1 MATVVSAPGKV
12 LIAGGYL
19 VLDHRFPGLV
29 VSTSSRFYTVVQS
42 ATRAGK
48 IIVNSPQFE
57 NAIWA
62 YDLKVEGDGVRVQQ
76 VDDAAGSKNRFVQ
89 TALEGTLA
97 IALAIRGNDS
107 FISSLGQGLDIHVL
121 AANDFYSQRASLT
134 ARSLPPT
141 LDSLNSIPPFLPQG
155 CPISQV
161 HKTGLGSSA
170 SLITSLVSAL
180 LLHFGAIPPDSLSS
194 DAASNEG
201 RELAHNVAQYVHCL
215 AQGKVGS
222 GFDVSSAVFGS
233 QVYQRF
239 EPSVIA
245 EIMQGKV
252 GPQLHVFIRHTDS
265 SNAQP
270 NGSTLLS
277 TLSPSN
283 KAWNHVVS
291 PFKLPPLT
299 RIMLADVDSGS
310 DTPSM
315 VGNVLKWKKAE
326 PTVADQLWEG
336 LDKCNRGLGDIINRL
351 SEKHEQDVTEYAN
364 TVNKL
369 ARESGDDWERH
380 SPIEALEVTAAQLF
394 GNTRRLTKSIRDGMR
409 AMGKSS
415 GVPIEPPEQ
424 TRLLDACCAL
434 PGVIGGGVPGAG
446 GYDAIWLLILQPQDK
461 ELASSVVA
469 SVEKLWQDWTELSV
483 SPLLATESL
492 DRGARKELL
501 QDIPGLEDTL
511 KGSI

>member
-19 VLDHRFPGLV
+19 VLDHRYPGLV
-29 VSTSSRFYTVVQS
+29 VSTSSRFYTVVQPAS
-42 ATRAGK
+42 RSEK

-62 YDLKVEGDGVRVQQ
+62 YGVKLEGDGIRIEVE
-76 VDDAAGSKNRFVQ
+76 DATGSKNRFVQ
-89 TALEGTLA
+89 NALEGTLA
-97 IALAIRGNDS
+97 IALAIRGKDS
-107 FISSLGQGLDIHVL
+107 FISSLDQGLDIHVL
-121 AANDFYSQRASLT
+121 ALT

-155 CPISQV
+155 CPIGQV

-180 LLHFGAIPPDSLSS
+180 LLHFGAISPDSLSS
-194 DAASNEG
+194 DATSNEG

-239 EPSVIA
+239 EPTVIA
-245 EIMQGKV
+245 DIMQGK
-252 GPQLHVFIRHTDS
+252 
-265 SNAQP
+265 P

-283 KAWNHVVS
+283 KAWNHTVS

-326 PTVADQLWEG
+326 PAVADQLWEG
-336 LDKCNRGLGDIINRL
+336 LDKCNRGLGDIVNRL
-351 SEKHEQDVTEYAN
+351 SQRYDEDPTEYAN
-364 TVNKL
+364 TVDKL
-369 ARESGDDWERH
+369 TRESGDELMR
-380 SPIEALEVTAAQLF
+380 QMQ
-394 GNTRRLTKSIRDGMR
+394 SIRDGMR

-446 GYDAIWLLILQPQDK
+446 GYDAIWLLVLQPQDK

-469 SVEKLWQDWTELSV
+469 SVEKLWQRWTELSV

-492 DRGARKELL
+492 ERGARKELL
-501 QDIPGLEDTL
+501 QDVLGLEAAL
-511 KGSI
+511 KGSA

>member
-29 VSTSSRFYTVVQS
+29 VSTSSRFYTVVRPTS
-42 ATRAGK
+42 GEGK
-48 IIVNSPQFE
+48 ITVKSPQFE
-57 NAIWA
+57 NAAWV
-62 YDLKVEGDGVRVQQ
+62 YDAVVNEDGIQVQQ
-76 VDDAAGSKNRFVQ
+76 VDDGTGSSNRFVQ

-97 IALAIRGNDS
+97 IALAIRGKDS
-107 FISSLGQGLDIHVL
+107 FLASLNQGLDVRVF

-134 ARSLPPT
+134 ARNLPPT

-155 CPISQV
+155 CPITKV

-180 LLHFGAIPPDSLSS
+180 LLHFGAISPDSLSS
-194 DAASNEG
+194 GSNEG

-239 EPSVIA
+239 EPGVIA
-245 EIMQGKV
+245 EIMQGKPS
-252 GPQLHVFIRHTDS
+252 G
-265 SNAQP
+265 A
-270 NGSTLLS
+270 TLLS

-283 KAWNHVVS
+283 KSWNHVVS

-351 SEKHEQDVTEYAN
+351 SQKYEEDPAEYAN
-364 TVNKL
+364 VVDKL
-369 ARESGDDWERH
+369 AREAGDEPTKWERH

-394 GNTRRLTKSIRDGMR
+394 GNTKRLTKSIRDGMR

-424 TRLLDACCAL
+424 TQLLDACCAL

-446 GYDAIWLLILQPQDK
+446 GYDAIWLLVLQPQDK
-461 ELASSVVA
+461 TLAASVVS
-469 SVEKLWQDWTELSV
+469 SVEKLWQDWTGMSV
-483 SPLLATESL
+483 SPLLTTESL
-492 DRGARKELL
+492 ERGARKESL
-501 QDIPGLEDTL
+501 QDVPGLEAAL
-511 KGSI
+511 EGSA

>member
-29 VSTSSRFYTVVQS
+29 VSTSSRFYTVVRP
-42 ATRAGK
+42 ATGEGR
-48 IIVNSPQFE
+48 IIVKSPQFE
-57 NAIWA
+57 NAIWV
-62 YDLKVEGDGVRVQQ
+62 YDVAVNGDSIQVQQ
-76 VDDAAGSKNRFVQ
+76 VDDGTDSKNRFVQ
-89 TALEGTLA
+89 TALESTLA
-97 IALAIRGNDS
+97 VALAIRGKDS
-107 FISSLGQGLDIHVL
+107 FVTSLGQGLDIHVL
-121 AANDFYSQRASLT
+121 AANDFYSQRASLA
-134 ARSLPPT
+134 ARNLPPT
-141 LDSLNSIPPFLPQG
+141 LDSLNSIPPFLTQG
-155 CPISQV
+155 SPIASV

-180 LLHFGAIPPDSLSS
+180 LLYFGAISSDALSS
-194 DAASNEG
+194 DASSNEG

-245 EIMQGKV
+245 EIMQGK
-252 GPQLHVFIRHTDS
+252 
-265 SNAQP
+265 P

-283 KAWNHVVS
+283 KAWNHVVL

-315 VGNVLKWKKAE
+315 VGKVLKWRKEE

-336 LDKCNRGLGDIINRL
+336 LDKCNRGLGDIVNRL
-351 SEKHEQDVTEYAN
+351 SQKYEEDPTEYAN
-364 TVNKL
+364 TVDKL
-369 ARESGDDWERH
+369 AREPGDEWEWH

-424 TRLLDACCAL
+424 TRLLDACCAR

-446 GYDAIWLLILQPQDK
+446 GYDAIWLLVLQPQDNA
-461 ELASSVVA
+461 LASSIVS
-469 SVEKLWQDWTELSV
+469 SVEKLWQNWTEMSV

-492 DRGARKELL
+492 ERGVRKESL
-501 QDIPGLEDTL
+501 QDVPGLEDAL
-511 KGSI
+511 KASP

>member
-29 VSTSSRFYTVVQS
+29 VSTSSRFYTVVQPTS
-42 ATRAGK
+42 GEGK
-48 IIVNSPQFE
+48 ITVKSPQFE
-57 NAIWA
+57 NAEWV
-62 YDLKVEGDGVRVQQ
+62 YDVVVNGDSIQVQQ
-76 VDDAAGSKNRFVQ
+76 KDNSTGSKNSFVQ

-97 IALAIRGNDS
+97 IALATRGKES
-107 FISSLGQGLDIHVL
+107 FLASLGQGLDIHVL
-121 AANDFYSQRASLT
+121 AHNDFYSQRASLT
-134 ARSLPPT
+134 ARNLPPT

-155 CPISQV
+155 CSITKV

-180 LLHFGAIPPDSLSS
+180 LLHFGAIPSDSLSS
-194 DAASNEG
+194 EASSSRG
-201 RELAHNVAQYVHCL
+201 RELAHNVSQYVHCL

-239 EPSVIA
+239 EPGVIA
-245 EIMQGKV
+245 DIMQGK
-252 GPQLHVFIRHTDS
+252 PS
-265 SNAQP
+265 A
-270 NGSTLLS
+270 STLLS

-299 RIMLADVDSGS
+299 RMMLADVDSGS

-326 PTVADQLWEG
+326 PTVSDQLWEG
-336 LDKCNRGLGDIINRL
+336 LDKCNHGLGDIINRL
-351 SEKHEQDVTEYAN
+351 SQKYEEDPTEYAN
-364 TVNKL
+364 TVDKL
-369 ARESGDDWERH
+369 ARDQGDEWERH

-415 GVPIEPPEQ
+415 SVPIEPPEQ
-424 TRLLDACCAL
+424 TQLLDACCAL

-446 GYDAIWLLILQPQDK
+446 GYDAIWLLVLQPQDK
-461 ELASSVVA
+461 VLASSVMS
-469 SVEKLWQDWTELSV
+469 SVEQLWQNWTGMSV

-492 DRGARKELL
+492 ERGARKESM
-501 QDIPGLEDTL
+501 QDVPGLEATL
-511 KGSI
+511 KGSA

>member
-29 VSTSSRFYTVVQS
+29 VSTSSRFYTVVQPTS
-42 ATRAGK
+42 GEGK
-48 IIVNSPQFE
+48 ISVKSPQFE
-57 NAIWA
+57 NATWV
-62 YDLKVEGDGVRVQQ
+62 YDAVVNGDSIQVQQ
-76 VDDAAGSKNRFVQ
+76 VDNGAGSSNRFVQ

-97 IALAIRGNDS
+97 IALAIRGKDS
-107 FISSLGQGLDIHVL
+107 FLTSLGQGLDIHVL
-121 AANDFYSQRASLT
+121 AANDFYSQRASLA
-134 ARSLPPT
+134 ARNLPPT
-141 LDSLNSIPPFLPQG
+141 LDSLSSIPPFLHQG
-155 CPISQV
+155 CPITKV

-180 LLHFGAIPPDSLSS
+180 LLHFGAIAPDSLSS
-194 DAASNEG
+194 GSNEG

-239 EPSVIA
+239 EPGVIA
-245 EIMQGKV
+245 EIMQGKPSGV
-252 GPQLHVFIRHTDS
+252 
-265 SNAQP
+265 
-270 NGSTLLS
+270 TLLT

-283 KAWNHVVS
+283 KSWNHVVS

-351 SEKHEQDVTEYAN
+351 SQKYEEDPAEYAN
-364 TVNKL
+364 VVDRL
-369 ARESGDDWERH
+369 AREPGDEWERH

-394 GNTRRLTKSIRDGMR
+394 GNTKRLTKSIRDGMR

-424 TRLLDACCAL
+424 AQLLDACCTL
-434 PGVIGGGVPGAG
+434 SGVVGGGVPGAG
-446 GYDAIWLLILQPQDK
+446 GYDAIWLLVLQPQDK
-461 ELASSVVA
+461 TLASSIVS
-469 SVEKLWQDWTELSV
+469 SVEELWQNWTGMSV

-492 DRGARKELL
+492 ERGARKESL
-501 QDIPGLEDTL
+501 QDVPGLEAAL
-511 KGSI
+511 KGSA

>member
-29 VSTSSRFYTVVQS
+29 VSTSSRFYTVVQPTS
-42 ATRAGK
+42 GEGK
-48 IIVNSPQFE
+48 ITVKSPQFE
-57 NAIWA
+57 NAEWV
-62 YDLKVEGDGVRVQQ
+62 YDVVVNGDSIQVQQ
-76 VDDAAGSKNRFVQ
+76 KDNSTGSKNSFVQ

-97 IALAIRGNDS
+97 IVLATRGKES
-107 FISSLGQGLDIHVL
+107 FLASLGQGLDIHVL
-121 AANDFYSQRASLT
+121 AHNDFYSQRASLT
-134 ARSLPPT
+134 ARNLPPT

-155 CPISQV
+155 CSITKV

-180 LLHFGAIPPDSLSS
+180 LLHFGAIPSDSLSS
-194 DAASNEG
+194 EASSSKG
-201 RELAHNVAQYVHCL
+201 RELAHNVSQYVHCL

-239 EPSVIA
+239 EPGVIA
-245 EIMQGKV
+245 DIMQGK
-252 GPQLHVFIRHTDS
+252 PS
-265 SNAQP
+265 A
-270 NGSTLLS
+270 STLLS

-299 RIMLADVDSGS
+299 RMMLADVDSGS

-326 PTVADQLWEG
+326 PTVSDQLWEG
-336 LDKCNRGLGDIINRL
+336 LDKCNHGLGDIINRL
-351 SEKHEQDVTEYAN
+351 SQKYEEDPTEYAN
-364 TVNKL
+364 TVDKL
-369 ARESGDDWERH
+369 ARDQGDE
-380 SPIEALEVTAAQLF
+380 
-394 GNTRRLTKSIRDGMR
+394 SIRDGMR

-415 GVPIEPPEQ
+415 SFPIEPPEQ
-424 TRLLDACCAL
+424 TQLLDACCAL

-446 GYDAIWLLILQPQDK
+446 GYDAIWLLVLQPQDK
-461 ELASSVVA
+461 ALASSVMS
-469 SVEKLWQDWTELSV
+469 SVEQLWQNWTGMSV

-492 DRGARKELL
+492 ERGARKESI
-501 QDIPGLEDTL
+501 QDVPGLEAAL
-511 KGSI
+511 KGSA

>member
-12 LIAGGYL
+12 LVAGGYL
-19 VLDHRFPGLV
+19 VLDHRYPGLV
-29 VSTSSRFYTVVQS
+29 VSTSSRFYTVV
-42 ATRAGK
+42 RP
-48 IIVNSPQFE
+48 VNGEGRITVKSPQFE
-57 NAIWA
+57 NAVWA
-62 YDLKVEGDGVRVQQ
+62 YDVAVNEDGVHVQQ
-76 VDDAAGSKNRFVQ
+76 VDDGTGSKNRFVY

-97 IALAIRGNDS
+97 IALSIQGKDS
-107 FISSLGQGLDIHVL
+107 FIASLGQGLDIYVL

-134 ARSLPPT
+134 ARNLPPT

-155 CPISQV
+155 CLITQV

-170 SLITSLVSAL
+170 ALITSLVSTL
-180 LLHFGAIPPDSLSS
+180 LLHFGAIPSDSLSS
-194 DAASNEG
+194 DAASNQG

-245 EIMQGKV
+245 EIMQGK
-252 GPQLHVFIRHTDS
+252 PT
-265 SNAQP
+265 
-270 NGSTLLS
+270 GSTLLA

-283 KAWNHVVS
+283 KSWNHVVS

-315 VGNVLKWKKAE
+315 VGNVLKWRKAE
-326 PTVADQLWEG
+326 PIVADQLWEG

-351 SEKHEQDVTEYAN
+351 SQKYEENPTEYAD
-364 TVNKL
+364 TVDKL
-369 ARESGDDWERH
+369 AREPGDEWERH

-394 GNTRRLTKSIRDGMR
+394 GNTKRLTKSIRDGMR

-424 TRLLDACCAL
+424 TQLLDACCAL
-434 PGVIGGGVPGAG
+434 PGIIGGGVPGAG
-446 GYDAIWLLILQPQDK
+446 GYDAIWLLVLQPQD
-461 ELASSVVA
+461 EALASSIVS
-469 SVEKLWQDWTELSV
+469 SVERLWQNWAEMSV

-492 DRGARKELL
+492 ERGARKESL
-501 QDIPGLEDTL
+501 QDVPGLETAL
-511 KGSI
+511 KNSA

>member
-1 MATVVSAPGKV
+1 MIIFKSKSK
-12 LIAGGYL
+12 
-19 VLDHRFPGLV
+19 LD
-29 VSTSSRFYTVVQS
+29 
-42 ATRAGK
+42 
-48 IIVNSPQFE
+48 
-57 NAIWA
+57 
-62 YDLKVEGDGVRVQQ
+62 DGS
-76 VDDAAGSKNRFVQ
+76 GTKNRFVQ

-97 IALAIRGNDS
+97 IVLAIQGKDS
-107 FISSLGQGLDIHVL
+107 LLSSLGQGLEIHVL
-121 AANDFYSQRASLT
+121 ADNDFYSQRTSLA
-134 ARSLPPT
+134 ARNLAPT
-141 LDSLNSIPPFLPQG
+141 LESLNSIPPFLPQG
-155 CPISQV
+155 CPITKV

-180 LLHFGAIPPDSLSS
+180 LLHFGAIPSDSLSS
-194 DAASNEG
+194 NASSDQG

-239 EPSVIA
+239 EPVVIA
-245 EIMQGKV
+245 EIMQGN
-252 GPQLHVFIRHTDS
+252 PS
-265 SNAQP
+265 A
-270 NGSTLLS
+270 STLLS

-315 VGNVLKWKKAE
+315 VGSVLKWKKIE
-326 PTVADQLWEG
+326 PTVSDQLWEG

-351 SEKHEQDVTEYAN
+351 SQKYQEDKAGYAS
-364 TVNKL
+364 TVDKL
-369 ARESGDDWERH
+369 TREAGDEWERH

-424 TRLLDACCAL
+424 TQLLDACCAL
-434 PGVIGGGVPGAG
+434 PGVVGGGVPGAG
-446 GYDAIWLLILQPQDK
+446 GYDAIWLLVLQPQD
-461 ELASSVVA
+461 EALACSVVS
-469 SVEKLWQDWTELSV
+469 SVEKLWQGWTGMSV

-492 DRGARKELL
+492 ERGARKESIEG
-501 QDIPGLEDTL
+501 IPGLDAAL
-511 KGSI
+511 KGSA